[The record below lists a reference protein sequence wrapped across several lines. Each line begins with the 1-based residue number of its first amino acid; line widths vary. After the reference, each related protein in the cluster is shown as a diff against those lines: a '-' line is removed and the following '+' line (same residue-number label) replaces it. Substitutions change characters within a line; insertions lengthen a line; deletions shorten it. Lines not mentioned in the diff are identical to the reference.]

1 MHTVCSLQPKD
12 QEGGSWQDR
21 KILDDTTLL
30 QKPMAPPSP
39 ILPRLH
45 GERGFLH
52 LPHNYEAAQIT
63 VRLSAADHAAHM
75 GPPAL
80 EVTRCPAPSLLVSQK
95 ASWVSG
101 GGGRKVQKIPPL
113 PNINKQQCPPK
124 YQQKPAENLDFC
136 FLLPTHQC
144 TPSLL
149 EHQRTPAKTEGIN
162 TIQSLIT

>member
-101 GGGRKVQKIPPL
+101 GGAGRCRKSHPCPISTSNSALRSISRSQQRTWTSASSFQPTSAPL
-113 PNINKQQCPPK
+113 PCWSIR
-124 YQQKPAENLDFC
+124 
-136 FLLPTHQC
+136 
-144 TPSLL
+144 
-149 EHQRTPAKTEGIN
+149 EHQLRQKA
-162 TIQSLIT
+162 